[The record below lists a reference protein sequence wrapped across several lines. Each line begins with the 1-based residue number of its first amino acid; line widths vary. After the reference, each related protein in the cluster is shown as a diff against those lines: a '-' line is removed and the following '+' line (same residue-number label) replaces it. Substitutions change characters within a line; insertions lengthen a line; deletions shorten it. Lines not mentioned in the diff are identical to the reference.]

1 MTSCRHLHL
10 VLLPP
15 QKSRLRCRTCHLTI
29 TPDEL
34 NELTGGYCPECFEAH
49 GKKQYDFEEIPAAD
63 QEKTRYQCEE
73 CGVIIEA

>member
-1 MTSCRHLHL
+1 MTECRHLHL

-15 QKSRLRCRTCHLTI
+15 QKSRLRCRHCHLTI
-29 TPDEL
+29 TTDEL
-34 NELTGGYCPECFEAH
+34 SEGYCPECFEAS
-49 GKKQYDFEEIPAAD
+49 GKKRYDFDEVPATD

>member
-1 MTSCRHLHL
+1 MTSCRHQHL

-15 QKSRLRCRTCHLTI
+15 EKNRLRCRRCYLTI

-34 NELTGGYCPECFEAH
+34 NDLTGGYCPECFESQ
-49 GKKQYDFEEIPAAD
+49 GIKQYDFEEIPAEG
-63 QEKTRYQCEE
+63 EKTRYQCEE